1 MTCSNAARSISGVT
15 LPEGAVV
22 SEETELFSS
31 AAVLSIRFF
40 SLPEG
45 VKSKLEK
52 EKGRKRSRIHTKF
65 SAELGVIPALV
76 VKVDD
81 VGKDAGSK
89 CCSGNGK
96 SVPRLC
102 F

>member
-1 MTCSNAARSISGVT
+1 MTCSNAARNISGVT

-40 SLPEG
+40 SLPED
-45 VKSKLEK
+45 VKSELEN
-52 EKGRKRSRIHTKF
+52 EGRKRSRIHTKF